1 MPMQIGQCCSLL
13 EIRIAHEILLIL
25 CHVCK
30 CLAYLHCMS
39 LPIYFSARSG
49 ALLISLLISID
60 FLSFAILLAEQSH
73 DALAIPL
80 PLKNPAH
87 ALPVTE

>member
-1 MPMQIGQCCSLL
+1 
-13 EIRIAHEILLIL
+13 
-25 CHVCK
+25 
-30 CLAYLHCMS
+30 MS

-60 FLSFAILLAEQSH
+60 FLSFAVLLAEQSH